1 MIDIIDNLMKYAA
14 ENKAILMISKRIYLF
29 QADMTIDPHLPW
41 ELDYAMM
48 FLKGHGPLRTCRKC
62 RMLGKIMHAFTL
74 S

>member
-14 ENKAILMISKRIYLF
+14 ERITISEILKRIYLF
-29 QADMTIDPHLPW
+29 QVDMTIDPHLPW

>member
-1 MIDIIDNLMKYAA
+1 MIDNINNLMKYAT
-14 ENKAILMISKRIYLF
+14 EIITILKILKRTFLF
-29 QADMTIDPHLPW
+29 QVDMTIDPHLPW

-62 RMLGKIMHAFTL
+62 KMLEKIMHAFTL